1 MSFKNLMKR
10 YAGTST
16 SSKLTTSTNPS
27 SGEDEQ
33 ASKRT
38 RLATKKVFLVLS
50 VHLHSD
56 ADCDVELSAS
66 ALLKFFLDIVSSSTY
81 SVSVEQP
88 RDCHYDPQTSRLLI
102 VSPSKSIL
110 EVIATAACSRGAL
123 FDKDKPCSFRILR
136 VGSVDESDNRL
147 TDKAFV
153 ASLLS
158 DASGPSFSVVVARYR
173 EPVDWVSTGISSKV
187 HLYNKAPLHDD
198 QISRF
203 FSVHTLPNVGRESHT
218 YLHHIVDNYDSLTD
232 IVYFTQAHPFD
243 HAPHFLS
250 SVMSNVGLCR
260 PYQGLSDVT
269 GNVYDCNVQ
278 QYERMFPGIQ
288 EGFTRTLRELFGK
301 EMSPATI
308 RFYPGAIMAVHK
320 SLIHRRPR
328 EFYRQCLSLLD
339 HSVDPI
345 EGYTFERI
353 WSLIFDDAE
362 MEWPLPL

>member
-1 MSFKNLMKR
+1 MKR
-10 YAGTST
+10 YAGAST
-16 SSKLTTSTNPS
+16 SSSLTTTTNSS

-38 RLATKKVFLVLS
+38 RVAPKKFCLVLS
-50 VHLHSD
+50 VHLD
-56 ADCDVELSAS
+56 ADAGVELSAS
-66 ALLKFFLDIVSSSTY
+66 ALSKEFLETISSSSY

-88 RDCHYDPQTSRLLI
+88 KDYHYDPENSRFLI
-102 VSPSKSIL
+102 ISPSKSIL

-123 FDKDKPCSFRILR
+123 FNKSKPCSFRILR
-136 VGSVDESDNRL
+136 VGSVEESDDRL

-158 DASGPSFSVVVARYR
+158 AASSPSFSVVVARYR
-173 EPVDWVSTGISSKV
+173 EPVDWISTDISKKV
-187 HLYNKAPLHDD
+187 YLYNKAPLHDD
-198 QISRF
+198 QVGRF
-203 FSVHTLPNVGRESHT
+203 LSVQTLPNVGRESHT
-218 YLHHIVDNYDSLTD
+218 YLHHILDNYDSLTD

-269 GNVYDCNVQ
+269 GKVYDCNVQ

-288 EGFTRTLRELFGK
+288 EGFTRTIRELFGK
-301 EMSPATI
+301 DFSPATI

-328 EFYRQCLSLLD
+328 EFYQRCLSLLD
-339 HSVDPI
+339 HAVDPI
-345 EGYTFERI
+345 EGYAFERI
-353 WSLIFDDAE
+353 WSLIFDDVE